1 MKEESG
7 DWLWEPIPPRS
18 LAPCDRFKHACAMYG
33 GFIYI
38 FGGRNNTML
47 SDFWRYRIAYNEWEP
62 LVCCEES
69 PEKLEGHSMVAYQ
82 GVLYVFGGMLDSGFT
97 QGKTPLWLYNI
108 DSEGWTW
115 RQTKDTELEFTGPMN
130 RKGHSAVV
138 FEAGMYV
145 YGGYLDL
152 KGASEEFWFLN
163 FDSMKWT
170 CLPPVSCDCGPG
182 PRYGHSSVVYNDAM
196 YVFGGLVGMVEK
208 NDFWTW
214 NFYSQVWSIIK
225 SSSGP
230 PKLMGHSSVVFED
243 CMLVFGGG
251 KPNDSP
257 SSHLWTFQFCSQTW
271 KKISSKDV
279 VPISK
284 MYHSLLGVG
293 SSFQQNIKF
302 SNQSK
307 DHLNQMLKEGQ
318 QPRSTSNPF
327 QIQRS
332 NKVSTITN
340 GIEMKIFT
348 QCPGLS
354 LSASKQTF
362 SKYCATEGQ
371 TVLPEVETS
380 FFNPMF
386 GCPEENEDMTGFPK
400 KDDDVTVQQRNYSD
414 VAVNHFPDVLLL
426 IGGKPLA
433 GCSSIS
439 LWQMKMP

>member
-1 MKEESG
+1 MKEESR
-7 DWLWEPIPPRS
+7 DWLWEPIPQRAQ
-18 LAPCDRFKHACAMYG
+18 APCDRFKHACAMYG

-38 FGGRNNTML
+38 FGGRNNTIL
-47 SDFWRYRIAYNEWEP
+47 SDFWRYRIEYNEWEP
-62 LVCCEES
+62 LVCCEKS

-82 GVLYVFGGMLDSGFT
+82 AVLYVFGGMLDSGFT

-108 DSEGWTW
+108 DSEGWT
-115 RQTKDTELEFTGPMN
+115 QSHTKDTERELTGPVN
-130 RKGHSAVV
+130 RKSHSAVV
-138 FEAGMYV
+138 FEAGMYI

-170 CLPPVSCDCGPG
+170 RLPPGSCDCGPG
-182 PRYGHSSVVYNDAM
+182 PRYGHSSVVYKDAM

-214 NFYSQVWSIIK
+214 NFYSQMWTIIK
-225 SSSGP
+225 SSFRP
-230 PKLMGHSSVVFED
+230 PKVMGHSSVVFED

-251 KPNDSP
+251 RPNDSAT
-257 SSHLWTFQFCSQTW
+257 SHLWKFQFCSQSW
-271 KKISSKDV
+271 KKISFKDV
-279 VPISK
+279 LPISQ

-293 SSFQQNIKF
+293 LSFQQKIKF

-307 DHLNQMLKEGQ
+307 DDFNQMLKEGQ
-318 QPRSTSNPF
+318 QSRAPYNTF
-327 QIQRS
+327 QTLRY
-332 NKVSTITN
+332 NKVSNITN

-348 QCPGLS
+348 QCPGVPLS
-354 LSASKQTF
+354 TSKQTF
-362 SKYCATEGQ
+362 SKYCAIEGQ
-371 TVLPEVETS
+371 AVLSEVETS

-386 GCPEENEDMTGFPK
+386 GCPEDNEDMTRYPI
-400 KDDDVTVQQRNYSD
+400 KDGDVTIQHRDYSD
-414 VAVNHFPDVLLL
+414 VPLKHFPDVLLL

-439 LWQMKMP
+439 IWQMKME